1 MSKLFFIPIALI
13 AVVLG
18 FYWLNTKLAIE
29 ETAIVITE
37 ITPAPASQDE
47 PINVISEA
55 GELTALD
62 QSNATSSE
70 PTAVAEQ
77 LTASSGTYIAA
88 DEYSYQR
95 DASEVINVGEFED
108 ADDVS
113 YQRDDSE
120 VINVGEL
127 IDADVLESTY

>member
-1 MSKLFFIPIALI
+1 MNKLFIVLLVSGA
-13 AVVLG
+13 AVSG
-18 FYWLNTKLAIE
+18 FYWFTKNSVVE

-37 ITPAPASQDE
+37 ITSAPTAEDK

-55 GELTALD
+55 EELTALD
-62 QSNATSSE
+62 QSNATSPE
-70 PTAVAEQ
+70 PTALAEQ

-88 DEYSYQR
+88 DEYSYQSDMR
-95 DASEVINVGEFED
+95 EVVNVGEFED

-120 VINVGEL
+120 VINVGEFV
-127 IDADVLESTY
+127 DADLLESTY

>member
-1 MSKLFFIPIALI
+1 MNKLFIALI
-13 AVVLG
+13 VSSAAVSGV
-18 FYWLNTKLAIE
+18 YWFTKNSLVEDA
-29 ETAIVITE
+29 AIVITE
-37 ITPAPASQDE
+37 ITPAPASEDK
-47 PINVISEA
+47 PINVISEP

-120 VINVGEL
+120 VINVGEFV
-127 IDADVLESTY
+127 DADLLESTY

>member
-1 MSKLFFIPIALI
+1 MNKLFIALVVSSA
-13 AVVLG
+13 AVSGV
-18 FYWLNTKLAIE
+18 YWFTNSAVE

-37 ITPAPASQDE
+37 ITPAPASEDKS
-47 PINVISEA
+47 INVISEA

-120 VINVGEL
+120 VINVGEVM
-127 IDADVLESTY
+127 DADMLE

>member
-1 MSKLFFIPIALI
+1 MNKLFIALVVSSA
-13 AVVLG
+13 AVSGV
-18 FYWLNTKLAIE
+18 YWFTNSAVE

-37 ITPAPASQDE
+37 ITPAPASEDKS
-47 PINVISEA
+47 INVISEA

-120 VINVGEL
+120 VINVGEV
-127 IDADVLESTY
+127 IDADKLEFIY

>member
-1 MSKLFFIPIALI
+1 MNKLFTALI
-13 AVVLG
+13 ILSAAISGVYWFTKNSVVED
-18 FYWLNTKLAIE
+18 A
-29 ETAIVITE
+29 AIVITE
-37 ITPAPASQDE
+37 ITPAPASEDK
-47 PINVISEA
+47 PSNVISEA

>member
-55 GELTALD
+55 EELTALD
-62 QSNATSSE
+62 QSKATYSE
-70 PTAVAEQ
+70 PTAVAKQ

-88 DEYSYQR
+88 DEYSYQSDMR
-95 DASEVINVGEFED
+95 EVINAGEFED

-113 YQRDDSE
+113 YQGDDSE
-120 VINVGEL
+120 VINVGEFV
-127 IDADVLESTY
+127 DADLLESTY

>member
-1 MSKLFFIPIALI
+1 MNKLFIALVVSSA
-13 AVVLG
+13 AVSGV
-18 FYWLNTKLAIE
+18 YWFTNSAVE

-37 ITPAPASQDE
+37 ITPAPASEDKS
-47 PINVISEA
+47 INVISEA

>member
-1 MSKLFFIPIALI
+1 MNKLFIALI
-13 AVVLG
+13 ILSAAISGVYWFTKNSVVED
-18 FYWLNTKLAIE
+18 A
-29 ETAIVITE
+29 AIVITE
-37 ITPAPASQDE
+37 ITPAPTAEDT
-47 PINVISEA
+47 PIKVISEA
-55 GELTALD
+55 EELTALD
-62 QSNATSSE
+62 QSEATYSE
-70 PTAVAEQ
+70 PTAVAKQ

>member
-1 MSKLFFIPIALI
+1 MNKLFIVLLVSGA
-13 AVVLG
+13 AVSG
-18 FYWLNTKLAIE
+18 FYWFTNSAAE

-37 ITPAPASQDE
+37 ITSAPASEDK

-55 GELTALD
+55 EELTALD
-62 QSNATSSE
+62 QSNATSPE
-70 PTAVAEQ
+70 PTALAEQ

-88 DEYSYQR
+88 DEYSYQSDMR
-95 DASEVINVGEFED
+95 EVVNVGAFED

-120 VINVGEL
+120 VVDVGEF

>member
-1 MSKLFFIPIALI
+1 MNKLFIALI
-13 AVVLG
+13 VSSAAVSGV
-18 FYWLNTKLAIE
+18 YWFTNSAVE

-37 ITPAPASQDE
+37 ITPAPASEDK

-62 QSNATSSE
+62 QSKATYSE
-70 PTAVAEQ
+70 PTAVAKQ

-120 VINVGEL
+120 VINVGEV
-127 IDADVLESTY
+127 IDADKLELIY

>member
-1 MSKLFFIPIALI
+1 MNKLFIALI
-13 AVVLG
+13 ILSAAISGVYWFTKNSVVEDAAM
-18 FYWLNTKLAIE
+18 FITK
-29 ETAIVITE
+29 
-37 ITPAPASQDE
+37 ITPAPASEDE
-47 PINVISEA
+47 PINVIFEA
-55 GELTALD
+55 EELTALD

-70 PTAVAEQ
+70 PTVVAEQ

-108 ADDVS
+108 ADDVF

-120 VINVGEL
+120 VINVGEFV
-127 IDADVLESTY
+127 DADLLESTY